1 MSSESQSQS
10 QEYSSEEDFQKQ
22 EGGALCYPVKAGQLR
37 KGHYVLAKDEF
48 PCKILEVTTSKTGK
62 HGHAKAHITC
72 VDIFTDKKYEI
83 NEPTS
88 HNLMCP
94 NVAKEEYPLVDMDDE
109 GRVTYMEKNG
119 DYNDTLIIEPSTDL
133 YKNIKEDLSNEN
145 NNILVSVVS
154 AMGHSMVVSHRKE

>member
-1 MSSESQSQS
+1 MSSESQSE
-10 QEYSSEEDFQKQ
+10 EYHSEEDFQKQ

-72 VDIFTDKKYEI
+72 VDIFTDKKFEI

-94 NVAKEEYPLVDMDDE
+94 NVGKEEYPLVDMDDE
-109 GRVTYMEKNG
+109 GRVTYMEASG
-119 DYNDTLIIEPSTDL
+119 DYNDTLIVDPSTDL
-133 YKNIKEDLSNEN
+133 FKVIKEDLSDSN

-154 AMGHSMVVSHRKE
+154 AMGKSMVVSHRNE

>member
-22 EGGALCYPVKAGQLR
+22 EGGALSYPVKAGQLR

-48 PCKILEVTTSKTGK
+48 PCKIIEVTTSKTGK

-72 VDIFTDKKYEI
+72 IDIFTDKKFEI

-94 NVAKEEYPLVDMDDE
+94 NVGKEEYPLVDMDDE
-109 GRVTYMEKNG
+109 GRVTYMELNG
-119 DYNDTLIIEPSTDL
+119 DYNDTLIIETTSEL
-133 YKNIKEDLSNEN
+133 YKNIKEDLTNVN

>member
-1 MSSESQSQS
+1 M
-10 QEYSSEEDFQKQ
+10 
-22 EGGALCYPVKAGQLR
+22 KAGQLR
-37 KGHYVLAKDEF
+37 KGMYVLAKDEF

-94 NVAKEEYPLVDMDDE
+94 NVEKDEYPLVDMDDE
-109 GRVTYMEKNG
+109 GRVTYMEKSG
-119 DYNDTLIIEPSTDL
+119 DYNDTLVIDPSTELFKIIKNDL
-133 YKNIKEDLSNEN
+133 ANED
-145 NNILVSVVS
+145 NNILVSVTS
-154 AMGHSMVVSHRKE
+154 AMNQSSVGSHRPE

>member
-1 MSSESQSQS
+1 M
-10 QEYSSEEDFQKQ
+10 
-22 EGGALCYPVKAGQLR
+22 KAGQLR
-37 KGHYVLAKDEF
+37 KGMYVLAKDEF

-94 NVAKEEYPLVDMDDE
+94 NVEKDEYPLVDMDDE
-109 GRVTYMEKNG
+109 GRVTYMEKSG
-119 DYNDTLIIEPSTDL
+119 DYNDTLVIDPSTELFKIIKNDL
-133 YKNIKEDLSNEN
+133 ANED
-145 NNILVSVVS
+145 NNILVSVTS
-154 AMGHSMVVSHRKE
+154 AMNQSMVVSHRKE

>member
-1 MSSESQSQS
+1 MSSKSQS
-10 QEYSSEEDFQKQ
+10 QEEYQSEEEFAKQ
-22 EGGALCYPVKAGQLR
+22 EGGALSYPVKAGQLR
-37 KGHYVLAKDEF
+37 KGMYVLAKEEF

-94 NVAKEEYPLVDMDDE
+94 NVGKEEYPLVDMDDD
-109 GRVTYMEKNG
+109 GRVTYMDKNG
-119 DYNDTLIIEPSTDL
+119 DYNDTLVIDPSTEL
-133 YKNIKEDLSNEN
+133 YKNIKDDLANPD
-145 NNILVSVVS
+145 NNILVSVTT
-154 AMGHSMVVSHRKE
+154 AMNQSMVVSHRKE